1 MPKKRVKA
9 GMGSG
14 ENTGLIPFLVQK
26 DSTTYP
32 VLALPCNFCGVK
44 EKMKGNK
51 PRQVGNLNF

>member
-1 MPKKRVKA
+1 ME
-9 GMGSG
+9 SG
-14 ENTGLIPFLVQK
+14 KNTGLIPFLVQK

-32 VLALPCNFCGVK
+32 VLALPYNFFGVK